1 MISMDDIIRD
11 DQVVGNRAVT
21 LSVRALLRNIIL
33 IGQLRRSAVRTEL
46 LAAYDGNDA
55 DHDFYQFLPR
65 GFEAERKLL
74 ASDVEE
80 LSLVERVAF
89 IKGASLLLGDRLRA
103 RVYCICSMP
112 SGVILPVAAFASI
125 LQEDFN
131 MARKTWKEFAN
142 IPRLCGE
149 KLRIEIEEGE
159 QFVDLRKLTF
169 EQFIMKITGSSWD
182 LSEVELGRLAAER
195 IEEAFELNN
204 YRAQRRPQGRR

>member
-1 MISMDDIIRD
+1 MISINDIIGA
-11 DQVVGNRAVT
+11 DQDVGDCNLR

-46 LAAYDGNDA
+46 LAAYDGNDEG
-55 DHDFYQFLPR
+55 HDFYQLLPR
-65 GFEAERKLL
+65 GFGAERNLL

-80 LSLVERVAF
+80 LSLAERVAF

-131 MARKTWKEFAN
+131 MARKIWKEFAN

-149 KLRIEIEEGE
+149 KLRIEREEGE
-159 QFVDLRKLTF
+159 QFVDLSKLTF

-182 LSEVELGRLAAER
+182 LSEVELGRLAAEQ

>member
-169 EQFIMKITGSSWD
+169 EQFIMKITGSSWV